1 MAFRQPTAAPSR
13 YLPLETP
20 ESSPFPPWH
29 DDPTTRTQT
38 TTAQRTA
45 GLSRLS
51 NIDSFDTAVRS
62 GRLESSVLEDEGPE
76 DKELDSLDDGLQA
89 FREPSIYR
97 IPSSQSPGAVLPTH
111 DGLGTFPASSPPV
124 QEQLWQH
131 EQYNPKRKFEGSHT
145 RRSSVQRRLDT
156 IEELESQVSNEKR
169 LRIEKWRMDQS
180 QALLEEIERQTRR
193 RVRTDPSRSET
204 HSTTRSVAKEIS
216 RTTSKS

>member
-13 YLPLETP
+13 YLSLEPPVQP
-20 ESSPFPPWH
+20 ESSTLRTSEYNDGIEQSQEWVLFSPLH
-29 DDPTTRTQT
+29 DDSTTRTYT
-38 TTAQRTA
+38 TTQRTA

-62 GRLESSVLEDEGPE
+62 GRVESSVLEDEGTE
-76 DKELDSLDDGLQA
+76 DKELDSLDDGLHA
-89 FREPSIYR
+89 FRELSIYR
-97 IPSSQSPGAVLPTH
+97 IPSNQSPGAVLPTH

-156 IEELESQVSNEKR
+156 IEELESQVSDEKR
-169 LRIEKWRMDQS
+169 LRIEKWRM
-180 QALLEEIERQTRR
+180 
-193 RVRTDPSRSET
+193 
-204 HSTTRSVAKEIS
+204 
-216 RTTSKS
+216 